1 VPGTATAGEML
12 SIAWEGPGYPR
23 DYIAVSTE
31 PDGRTI
37 NYDRV
42 SANEPALIAMPPE
55 PGDYYIVYRTNQDD
69 RVLFS
74 QAITVTDIAAS
85 VTAPATARIAEP
97 IELTWE
103 GPDFRR
109 DYIAVSAEPDGRT
122 IAYAR
127 TSSGNPVTVT
137 MPSEPGSYFIVYR
150 MGQGDRVLF
159 SQQVEV
165 ANVKGQLVAPSEVAV
180 GDDLPVGWDGP
191 DFPRD
196 RIALA
201 DPATGRTVTFARPG
215 SGNPVMLRTEVDPG
229 EYDLQYQLGNDHV
242 IIARQAV
249 RITE

>member
-1 VPGTATAGEML
+1 
-12 SIAWEGPGYPR
+12 
-23 DYIAVSTE
+23 
-31 PDGRTI
+31 
-37 NYDRV
+37 
-42 SANEPALIAMPPE
+42 
-55 PGDYYIVYRTNQDD
+55 
-69 RVLFS
+69 
-74 QAITVTDIAAS
+74 
-85 VTAPATARIAEP
+85 
-97 IELTWE
+97 
-103 GPDFRR
+103 
-109 DYIAVSAEPDGRT
+109 
-122 IAYAR
+122 
-127 TSSGNPVTVT
+127 